1 MATTPSRA
9 LLFTVITALGGCSR
23 PSVPPTPRPITPESA
38 VARPTEPEP
47 STEATTALT
56 PPGAESTPRDDF
68 RRRLET
74 RLEHLDREI
83 AAWRTK
89 GARVEE
95 RARAEWNEKVAELIV
110 RRDRAR
116 AKLDEA
122 LEATG
127 EARDTLR
134 AEAEHAWDELER
146 AIAKVTDGG

>member
-9 LLFTVITALGGCSR
+9 LFLAVITTLGGCSR
-23 PSVPPTPRPITPESA
+23 PAVPPTPRPITPESA
-38 VARPTEPEP
+38 GARPTEPEP
-47 STEATTALT
+47 SPEATTAPA
-56 PPGAESTPRDDF
+56 PPNAGPLPRDEL

-74 RLEHLDREI
+74 RLERLDREI
-83 AAWRTK
+83 AAWRAK

-95 RARAEWNEKVAELIV
+95 RARAEWNEKVAELMV
-110 RRDRAR
+110 RRDMAR

-127 EARDTLR
+127 AAWDTLR